1 MGRLGKMYH
10 DIMITLNEIRKYLKD
25 AQLKEQQ
32 EHIYGTFY
40 DMIIEL
46 HSIFL
51 EAIENLDLNGN
62 TADPRQFDAVFKA
75 YAENKEYFLYG
86 KFLRQWQRTIKEN
99 PWVIN

>member
-1 MGRLGKMYH
+1 
-10 DIMITLNEIRKYLKD
+10 
-25 AQLKEQQ
+25 
-32 EHIYGTFY
+32 
-40 DMIIEL
+40 
-46 HSIFL
+46 L